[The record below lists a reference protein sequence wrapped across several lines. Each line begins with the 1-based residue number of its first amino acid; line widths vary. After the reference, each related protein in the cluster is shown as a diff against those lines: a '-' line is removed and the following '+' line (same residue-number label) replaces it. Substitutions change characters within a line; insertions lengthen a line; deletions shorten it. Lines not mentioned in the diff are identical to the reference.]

1 MNRSSL
7 KMWSALGVFSMVG
20 AAAPAVV
27 AETASAPSAAGQ
39 DEFAGGSLSH
49 ALDKVFAGEGGEG
62 GLGFTKM
69 TRAFSVPALTTNQLR
84 QVFTGNTLGQSGKIA
99 AHLRPDGKVEGWH
112 NVDTEVKFE
121 RCPKVNAEG
130 DGLFIHDE
138 TQCMQ
143 RTFTEFK
150 NATWSIKGDQLCLP
164 KAAVAAGEGTACYYA
179 ALVLN
184 SVVVFGEDG
193 KMEGKGNSL
202 WRGSVVPKMPAANK

>member
-1 MNRSSL
+1 MNRSSM
-7 KMWSALGVFSMVG
+7 KMWSAIGVFSVVG
-20 AAAPAVV
+20 AAAPAV
-27 AETASAPSAAGQ
+27 ATDTSSAPSTAAQ
-39 DEFAGGSLSH
+39 DEFAGGTLSH

-69 TRAFSVPALTTNQLR
+69 TRAFTVPALTTNQLR
-84 QVFTGNTLGQSGKIA
+84 QVFTGNTLGQNGKIA
-99 AHLRPDGKVEGWH
+99 AHLRPDGTVEGWH
-112 NVDTEVKFE
+112 NIDTEVKFE

-130 DGLFIHDE
+130 DGLFIHDD

-150 NATWSIKGDQLCLP
+150 NARWSIKDDQLCLP

-202 WRGSVVPKMPAANK
+202 WRGAVVPKMPAANK